1 MTVWSKASPPHSPTG
16 QRPDRR
22 QDGAAAVAW
31 LRGVLVAT
39 IVLPVLLFS
48 IASWDSYRTAS
59 REAERDLLQRAEI
72 AREHAAK
79 VFDSQKLIAQ
89 RISDR
94 IAGLDD
100 RAVSRAA
107 GDLHAFLA
115 EMKHD
120 LPQVQNILIVGAGGH
135 PLVSASDDPIPAGVD
150 LSSRDYFAAARDE
163 GRMFGIS
170 QVERGALS
178 GRLFFGVTQRRT
190 APDGNFGG
198 VILISVSPRFFI
210 DFYTTLVGDSGDVIT
225 LMRAD
230 GEVLVR
236 GPGGEDR
243 PRPSTPGSNFFGAI
257 ADAPAGGVKRNVSMY
272 DGPADQLFA
281 YDRLPGSPVYA
292 VVERPLLAIAAEW
305 QGSVAGHLLFGIPAT
320 IALFLLTLTALRR
333 TRREAEARAQA
344 KDEMQRREAAE
355 EDVLARKR
363 IEVALRESEER
374 LRTILES
381 LPDIAFVQRPDG
393 SSEYHNRRFYD
404 YVGPVALNDGALRFK
419 FHHPDDVPVVTK
431 IRDKARAAG
440 VEYAYDVRMRR
451 HDGVYRWHA
460 ITVKPLH
467 RDGKITGWLG
477 TAVDIDDM
485 RRANEI
491 LDSRVKERTREL
503 AAANEH
509 LVREMAERQAA
520 EQALRLSEKLTAIG
534 QLTGGVAH
542 DFNNVLTAVLGNLEL
557 VERHLKDERLKRM
570 VQSATRAAQRGAK
583 LTEQLLAYAR
593 KQRLVPQAIDLNQ
606 MLGGGTADMLR
617 RTLGGTVTVETDLAP
632 GLWTALVDPTQI
644 ELMVL
649 NLAINARDAMPEGAG
664 GHIAISTRNVPRGD
678 PGRPGDLADGDYVMF
693 AVADNGS
700 GMPQEV
706 AAKAFE
712 PFFTTKAP
720 GKGSGLGLSQV
731 YGVAQ
736 QLGGS
741 VRLNTRV
748 GEGTT
753 IEVFLPRTEAAAQPA
768 PAADPAAASVGRRA
782 SILVVD
788 DEDDVR
794 EVAVAHL
801 DALGYRT
808 LTASNGAA
816 ALEIIAADK
825 SIDLVLADYAMPG
838 MTGADLARVARATR
852 PDLPIIVVT
861 GYADMAKLDEQLNG
875 VLVIKK
881 PYRQSELVSRIE
893 ATLAR
898 AAVSHD
904 DLLSEAGQ

>member
-1 MTVWSKASPPHSPTG
+1 
-16 QRPDRR
+16 
-22 QDGAAAVAW
+22 
-31 LRGVLVAT
+31 
-39 IVLPVLLFS
+39 
-48 IASWDSYRTAS
+48 
-59 REAERDLLQRAEI
+59 
-72 AREHAAK
+72 
-79 VFDSQKLIAQ
+79 
-89 RISDR
+89 
-94 IAGLDD
+94 
-100 RAVSRAA
+100 
-107 GDLHAFLA
+107 
-115 EMKHD
+115 
-120 LPQVQNILIVGAGGH
+120 
-135 PLVSASDDPIPAGVD
+135 
-150 LSSRDYFAAARDE
+150 
-163 GRMFGIS
+163 
-170 QVERGALS
+170 
-178 GRLFFGVTQRRT
+178 
-190 APDGNFGG
+190 
-198 VILISVSPRFFI
+198 
-210 DFYTTLVGDSGDVIT
+210 
-225 LMRAD
+225 
-230 GEVLVR
+230 
-236 GPGGEDR
+236 
-243 PRPSTPGSNFFGAI
+243 
-257 ADAPAGGVKRNVSMY
+257 
-272 DGPADQLFA
+272 
-281 YDRLPGSPVYA
+281 
-292 VVERPLLAIAAEW
+292 
-305 QGSVAGHLLFGIPAT
+305 
-320 IALFLLTLTALRR
+320 
-333 TRREAEARAQA
+333 
-344 KDEMQRREAAE
+344 
-355 EDVLARKR
+355 
-363 IEVALRESEER
+363 
-374 LRTILES
+374 
-381 LPDIAFVQRPDG
+381 
-393 SSEYHNRRFYD
+393 
-404 YVGPVALNDGALRFK
+404 
-419 FHHPDDVPVVTK
+419 
-431 IRDKARAAG
+431 
-440 VEYAYDVRMRR
+440 
-451 HDGVYRWHA
+451 
-460 ITVKPLH
+460 
-467 RDGKITGWLG
+467 
-477 TAVDIDDM
+477 
-485 RRANEI
+485 
-491 LDSRVKERTREL
+491 
-503 AAANEH
+503 
-509 LVREMAERQAA
+509 
-520 EQALRLSEKLTAIG
+520 
-534 QLTGGVAH
+534 
-542 DFNNVLTAVLGNLEL
+542 
-557 VERHLKDERLKRM
+557 M

-593 KQRLVPQAIDLNQ
+593 KQRLVPQAMDLNQ
-606 MLGGGTADMLR
+606 MLGGGTAEMLR

-678 PGRPGDLADGDYVMF
+678 PGRPEDLADGDYVMF

-808 LTASNGAA
+808 LAASNGAA
-816 ALEIIAADK
+816 ALEMIAADK
-825 SIDLVLADYAMPG
+825 GIDLVLADYAMPG